1 MSANKSCNMRLGTRS
16 RIISM
21 WKVHR
26 ETDRLRRGSHVPQ
39 SLGNVDG
46 VLSFIDVVRMLAHS
60 TDTLFGDLISG
71 VGEDGSM
78 TGTK

>member
-1 MSANKSCNMRLGTRS
+1 
-16 RIISM
+16 M
-21 WKVHR
+21 WKVRR

-39 SLGNVDG
+39 SLGNVDD
-46 VLSFIDVVRMLAHS
+46 VLSFIDVVRMLTHG
-60 TDTLFGDLISG
+60 TDALLGDLISG